1 MTNYD
6 HEYMITELSWS
17 LVARIIK
24 QFRKKHQNYKDKT
37 DLEIL
42 QACSMNYMIS
52 EVLKIREKETAV
64 DLKRILNKKK

>member
-6 HEYMITELSWS
+6 HEYMITDLSWS

-24 QFRKKHQNYKDKT
+24 QFIKKHQNYKNKT

-42 QACSMNYMIS
+42 QTCSMNYMIS
-52 EVLKIREKETAV
+52 KILKIREKETAV
-64 DLKRILNKKK
+64 V

>member
-17 LVARIIK
+17 LVGRIIK

-42 QACSMNYMIS
+42 EACSMNYMIF
-52 EVLKIREKETAV
+52 EVLK
-64 DLKRILNKKK
+64 

>member
-6 HEYMITELSWS
+6 HEYMITELRWD

-24 QFRKKHQNYKDKT
+24 QFRKRHQHYKDKT
-37 DLEIL
+37 DFEIL

-52 EVLKIREKETAV
+52 EVLKIREKEAV
-64 DLKRILNKKK
+64 DLKRFSNNKK

>member
-24 QFRKKHQNYKDKT
+24 QFIKKHQNYKDKT

-42 QACSMNYMIS
+42 KACSMNY
-52 EVLKIREKETAV
+52 
-64 DLKRILNKKK
+64 DF